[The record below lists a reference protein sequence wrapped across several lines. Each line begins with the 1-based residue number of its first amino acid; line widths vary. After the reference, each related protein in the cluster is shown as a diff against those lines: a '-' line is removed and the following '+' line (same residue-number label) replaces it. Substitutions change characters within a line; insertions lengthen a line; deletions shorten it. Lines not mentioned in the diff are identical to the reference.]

1 MPALPPEGAFAPWG
15 GPAALNGSRR
25 LNMQH
30 QRILILDFGSQVTQ
44 LIARRV
50 REAQVFCEVHPGDV
64 TGDWVRQYAADGLLK
79 GVILSGSHASVYE
92 DTTDKAP
99 QAVFELGVPV
109 LGICYGMQTM
119 AHQLGGKVEAH
130 HQREFGPAAVRAR
143 GHTEL
148 LKGIADFTNPEG
160 HGMLN
165 VWMSHGDKVTE
176 LPPGFRLMA
185 STESCPIAGM
195 ADEQRKFYAVQFH
208 PEVTHTQ
215 QGRAILDRFVLGI
228 CGARADWVMR
238 DHVAEAVGAIRK
250 QVGDE
255 EVILGLSGGVDSS
268 VAAAL
273 IHRAIGDQL
282 TCVFVDH
289 GLLRLNEG
297 DMVMEM
303 FAGKLHA
310 KVIRVDASE
319 AFLGKL
325 AGVADPE
332 AKRKIIGREFVE
344 VFKAEAATIKQTRAR
359 HVAWLAQ
366 GTIYPDVIESGGA
379 KNKKAVSIKSHH
391 NVGGLP
397 EQLGLKLLEPLRDL
411 FKDEV
416 RELGVALG
424 LPPAMVYRH
433 PFPGPGLGV
442 RILGEVKKEYAD
454 LLRRADAI
462 FIEELHNFKDAASGK
477 NWYELTSQAFAV
489 FLPVKSVGVMG
500 DGRTY
505 DYVVALRAVQTS
517 DFMTADW
524 AELPY
529 ALLKKV
535 SSRIINE
542 VRGINRVT
550 YDVSSK
556 PPATIEWE

>member
-1 MPALPPEGAFAPWG
+1 M
-15 GPAALNGSRR
+15 S
-25 LNMQH
+25 H
-30 QRILILDFGSQVTQ
+30 QKILILDFGSQVTQ

-50 REAQVFCEVHPGDV
+50 REAHVFCEVHPCDV
-64 TGDWVRQYAADGLLK
+64 TDEWIRDYAKDGQLK

-99 QAVFELGVPV
+99 PSVFELGVPV
-109 LGICYGMQTM
+109 LGICYGMQAM
-119 AHQLGGKVEAH
+119 AHQLGGKVEGGH
-130 HQREFGPAAVRAR
+130 KREFGFADVRAR
-143 GHTEL
+143 GHTAL
-148 LKGIADFTNPEG
+148 LEGIADFTTPEG
-160 HGMLN
+160 QGMLH

-176 LPPGFRLMA
+176 MPPGFKLMA
-185 STESCPIAGM
+185 STDSCPVAGM
-195 ADEQRKFYAVQFH
+195 ADEARHFYALQFH
-208 PEVTHTQ
+208 PEVTHTK
-215 QGRAILDRFVLGI
+215 QGAAILQRFVLQI
-228 CGARADWVMR
+228 CGTRPDWVMG
-238 DHVAEAVGAIRK
+238 DYITEAVEKIRAH
-250 QVGDE
+250 VGDE

-297 DMVMEM
+297 DMVMDM
-303 FAGKLHA
+303 FVGKLHA
-310 KVIRVDASE
+310 KVLRVDA
-319 AFLGKL
+319 ADQFLGHL
-325 AGVADPE
+325 AGVNEPE

-344 VFKAEAATIKQTRAR
+344 VFKAAAAGLIASGASKNGAK
-359 HVAWLAQ
+359 WLAQ

-379 KNKKAVSIKSHH
+379 KNKKAVTIKSHH

-397 EQLGLKLLEPLRDL
+397 EQLGLKLLEPLREL

-416 RELGVALG
+416 RELGEALG
-424 LPPAMVYRH
+424 LPHDMVYRH

-462 FIEELHNFKDAASGK
+462 FIEELRNFKDAETGK
-477 NWYELTSQAFAV
+477 TWYELTSQAFAV

>member
-1 MPALPPEGAFAPWG
+1 
-15 GPAALNGSRR
+15 
-25 LNMQH
+25 MQH
-30 QRILILDFGSQVTQ
+30 QKILILDFGSQVTQ

-50 REAQVFCEVHPGDV
+50 REAHVYCEVHPCDV
-64 TGDWVRQYAADGLLK
+64 TDEWVRDYAKDGALK

-99 QAVFELGVPV
+99 QAVFELGIPV

-119 AHQLGGKVEAH
+119 AHQLGGKVEGG
-130 HQREFGPAAVRAR
+130 HQREFGFAAVRAR
-143 GHTEL
+143 GHTAL
-148 LKGIADFTNPEG
+148 LKGIADFTTSEG

-176 LPPGFRLMA
+176 LPPGFKLMA
-185 STESCPIAGM
+185 STDSCPIAGM
-195 ADEQRKFYAVQFH
+195 ADENRRFYGVQFH
-208 PEVTHTQ
+208 PEVTHTV
-215 QGRAILDRFVLGI
+215 QGKALLERFVLGI
-228 CGARADWVMR
+228 CGATPDWVMR
-238 DHVAEAVGAIRK
+238 DHIAEAVAKIRQ

-297 DMVMEM
+297 DMVMDM
-303 FAGKLHA
+303 FVGKLHA

-319 AFLGKL
+319 LFLGKL
-325 AGVADPE
+325 AGVSEPE
-332 AKRKIIGREFVE
+332 AKRKIIGGLFVD
-344 VFKAEAATIKQTRAR
+344 VFKAEAAKLKGDGAKGEAGGRTVKGAT
-359 HVAWLAQ
+359 WLAQ

-379 KNKKAVSIKSHH
+379 KSKKAVTIKSHH

-424 LPPAMVYRH
+424 LPPEMVYRH

-462 FIEELHNFKDAASGK
+462 FIEELRNFTDAASGK
-477 NWYELTSQAFAV
+477 TWYDLTSQAFTV

-535 SSRIINE
+535 SGRIINE

>member
-1 MPALPPEGAFAPWG
+1 
-15 GPAALNGSRR
+15 
-25 LNMQH
+25 MQH
-30 QRILILDFGSQVTQ
+30 QKILILDFGSQVTQ

-50 REAQVFCEVHPGDV
+50 REAHVFCEVHPCDV
-64 TGDWVRQYAADGLLK
+64 TDEWIRDYAKDGNLK

-99 QAVFELGVPV
+99 PSVFELGVPV
-109 LGICYGMQTM
+109 LGICYGMQAM
-119 AHQLGGKVEAH
+119 AHQLGGKVEGG
-130 HQREFGPAAVRAR
+130 HQREFGFADVRAR
-143 GHTEL
+143 GHTAL
-148 LKGIADFTNPEG
+148 LEGIADFTTPEG
-160 HGMLN
+160 QGMLH

-176 LPPGFRLMA
+176 MPPGFKLMA
-185 STESCPIAGM
+185 STDSCPVAGM
-195 ADEQRKFYAVQFH
+195 ADEARRFYALQFH
-208 PEVTHTQ
+208 PEVTHTK
-215 QGRAILDRFVLGI
+215 QGAAILQRFVLQI
-228 CGARADWVMR
+228 CGTRPDWVMG
-238 DHVAEAVGAIRK
+238 DYILEAVDKIRA

-297 DMVMEM
+297 DMVMDM
-303 FAGKLHA
+303 FVGKLHA
-310 KVIRVDASE
+310 KVLRVDA
-319 AFLGKL
+319 ADQFLGHL
-325 AGVADPE
+325 AGVNEPE

-344 VFKAEAATIKQTRAR
+344 VFKAAAAGLIASGASKNGAK
-359 HVAWLAQ
+359 WLAQ

-379 KNKKAVSIKSHH
+379 KNKKAVTIKSHH

-397 EQLGLKLLEPLRDL
+397 EQLGLKLLEPLREL

-416 RELGVALG
+416 RELGEALG
-424 LPPAMVYRH
+424 LPHDMVYRH

-454 LLRRADAI
+454 LLRRTDAI
-462 FIEELHNFKDAASGK
+462 FIEELRNFKDAETGK
-477 NWYELTSQAFAV
+477 TWYELTSQAFAV